1 MPGVL
6 NQVYTDLLTQHA
18 DRLAVADTQRRLTY
32 AELDTAAEEFRTEF
46 DGWWS
51 EAVARGEARPRVVIL
66 AANSASYVVAYVG
79 LLRAGALPFLLDPA
93 LAPEEVRAVVAGCG
107 IDAVVHDRPLY
118 PGIEPSGSVTSGGYA
133 LTRTAPGAGEP
144 MADRPEPLAS
154 TEVCR
159 FTSGST
165 GSPSCIEFSGT
176 AVHNA
181 ALSWRDATG
190 LGADD
195 RILCF
200 AGLFNGLAF
209 NTSLLAA
216 FLAGAAL
223 WLPSGLPTSGQVIR
237 FLREIRPTRLTG
249 FPALYESLLRRPEPI
264 PELAELKVALSS
276 AAPLKPTT
284 AEELRTRHGLAV
296 CNYYGVAETGPLT
309 FDPFP
314 APDHGQGRPL
324 PGVEFVF
331 GVFGDGTVAT
341 GETGEIRVRSTSMG
355 SRYLNAPGAFEARL
369 DRDGFYATHD
379 LGSLR
384 DGRLHLSG
392 RAGSRLNIGGRKI
405 DSVEVRRVL
414 LASGATEAV
423 VFAVDKRNG
432 DPMLAAVVSGPE
444 GLTEDALRGRCLER
458 LASYKVPE
466 RVVVVPEI
474 PTTGVGKPRMS
485 AARELFHKATDSA
498 FTS

>member
-6 NQVYTDLLTQHA
+6 NQVLTDLLTQHA
-18 DRLAVADTQRRLTY
+18 DRLAVADTRRRLTY
-32 AELDTAAEEFRTEF
+32 AELDVAAEEFSTQF
-46 DGWWS
+46 GPWWS
-51 EAVARGEARPRVVIL
+51 EAAAPGPAAARPRVVIL

-93 LAPEEVRAVVAGCG
+93 LAPEEIRAVAASCG
-107 IDAVVHDRPLY
+107 IDAVVHDRPLHL
-118 PGIEPSGSVTSGGYA
+118 GIEPSGSVTSGGYE
-133 LTRTAPGAGEP
+133 LTRTAPDAQRP
-144 MADRPEPLAS
+144 IADRPEPLAS

-249 FPALYESLLRRPEPI
+249 FPALYESLLRRPEPV

-276 AAPLKPTT
+276 AAPLKPAT

-309 FDPFP
+309 FDPRP
-314 APDHGQGRPL
+314 APEHGQGRPL
-324 PGVEFVF
+324 PGVEFL
-331 GVFGDGTVAT
+331 FGDGSGTS
-341 GETGEIRVRSTSMG
+341 GDIRVRSTSMG

-369 DRDGFYATHD
+369 DADGFYATHD

-384 DGRLHLSG
+384 DGRLHLAG

-405 DSVEVRRVL
+405 DSVEVRRAL
-414 LASGATEAV
+414 LASGAAEAV
-423 VFAVDKRNG
+423 VFAVEKRNG
-432 DPMLAAVVSGPE
+432 DPMLAAVVSGPD
-444 GLTEDALRGRCLER
+444 GLTEDGLRARCLER
-458 LASYKVPE
+458 LASHKVPE

-474 PTTGVGKPRMS
+474 PTTGVGKPRMN
-485 AARELFHKATDSA
+485 AARELFLKATDSA

>member
-6 NQVYTDLLTQHA
+6 NQVFTDLLTQHA

-32 AELDTAAEEFRTEF
+32 AELDAAAEEFTTEF
-46 DGWWS
+46 GRWWS
-51 EAVARGEARPRVVIL
+51 EAAARGPAAAPPRVVVL

-79 LLRAGALPFLLDPA
+79 LLRAGAVPFLLDPA
-93 LAPEEVRAVVAGCG
+93 LAAEEVRAVATSCG
-107 IDAVVHDRPLY
+107 IDAVVHDRPLSL
-118 PGIEPSGSVTSGGYA
+118 GIEPSGSVTSGGYA
-133 LTRTAPGAGEP
+133 LSRTATPAEQP
-144 MADRPEPLAS
+144 TADRPELLAS

-190 LGADD
+190 LGSDD

-249 FPALYESLLRRPEPI
+249 FPALYESLLRRPEHI

-276 AAPLKPTT
+276 AAPLKATT

-314 APDHGQGRPL
+314 APEHGQGRPL

-331 GVFGDGTVAT
+331 GDGTGT
-341 GETGEIRVRSTSMG
+341 TGEIRVRSTSMG
-355 SRYLNAPGAFEARL
+355 SRYLNAPGAFEGRL
-369 DRDGFYATHD
+369 DPDGFYATHD

-384 DGRLHLSG
+384 EGRLHLSG

-405 DSVEVRRVL
+405 DSVEVRRAL

-432 DPMLAAVVSGPE
+432 DPMLVAVVSGPD
-444 GLTEDALRGRCLER
+444 GLTEDGLRVRCLER
-458 LASYKVPE
+458 LAPYKVPE
-466 RVVVVPEI
+466 RFVVVPEI
-474 PTTGVGKPRMS
+474 PTTGVGKPRMN
-485 AARELFHKATDSA
+485 AARELFHQATDSA

>member
-6 NQVYTDLLTQHA
+6 NQVFTDLLTQHA

-32 AELDTAAEEFRTEF
+32 AELDAAATEFRVEF
-46 DGWWS
+46 GHWW
-51 EAVARGEARPRVVIL
+51 GEGSAHGPGTARPRVVIL

-93 LAPEEVRAVVAGCG
+93 LAPEEVRGVAVSCG
-107 IDAVVHDRPLY
+107 IDAVVHDRPLA
-118 PGIEPSGSVTSGGYA
+118 PGLEPSGSVTSGGYA
-133 LTRTAPGAGEP
+133 LTRTAPDPGQPIAG
-144 MADRPEPLAS
+144 RPEPLAS

-249 FPALYESLLRRPEPI
+249 FPALYESLLRRPEPV

-276 AAPLKPTT
+276 AAPLKDTT

-314 APDHGQGRPL
+314 APEHGQGAPL

-331 GVFGDGTVAT
+331 GDGTGT
-341 GETGEIRVRSTSMG
+341 SGEIRVRSTSMG

-369 DRDGFYATHD
+369 DGDGFYATHD

-392 RAGSRLNIGGRKI
+392 RAGSGLNIGGRKV
-405 DSVEVRRVL
+405 DSVEVRRAL

-444 GLTEDALRGRCLER
+444 GLTEDTLRGRCLER
-458 LASYKVPE
+458 LAPYKVPE

-485 AARELFHKATDSA
+485 AARELFDKATDSA